1 MLYNLFILQTRGSL
15 YNTDGMSFGIKQTSV
30 SIMVLCVH
38 VVPKALPGPLRPK
51 SFCFFPTKVIEILET
66 LLAGRK

>member
-1 MLYNLFILQTRGSL
+1 MLYNLFILQKRDSL

-38 VVPKALPGPLRPK
+38 VVPKALPGPLRQSRASV
-51 SFCFFPTKVIEILET
+51 SF
-66 LLAGRK
+66 LLKLLKY